1 MPTLSDLIDEVRTN
15 LQGYTLRQDR
25 ITYLTQAITSA
36 QTEIVVGSQSNLAKG
51 IIEIDDELIWIDS
64 FDKASNTLNAIP
76 GFGRGYQNTTA
87 APHAEYAQVTLAPTF
102 PRVFIKKA
110 INDTINS
117 FYPRLWSVASTTF
130 TFNASQVTYPLPDDA
145 ETVLFASW
153 QTTGSSDEWLPINR
167 WRLDSMANAGT
178 FNTNNTINLYENIQP
193 GRTVQV
199 WYTTEPNTLDASTDD
214 YADVTGLPT
223 SSQDVVVLGAS
234 YKLLSYLDA
243 GRINLTSAEADF
255 ADSKLPSTAGAS
267 ASRYIFALYQQR
279 LNEEALKLADKY
291 PIRIHYTR

>member
-1 MPTLSDLIDEVRTN
+1 
-15 LQGYTLRQDR
+15 
-25 ITYLTQAITSA
+25 
-36 QTEIVVGSQSNLAKG
+36 
-51 IIEIDDELIWIDS
+51 
-64 FDKASNTLNAIP
+64 
-76 GFGRGYQNTTA
+76 
-87 APHAEYAQVTLAPTF
+87 
-102 PRVFIKKA
+102 
-110 INDTINS
+110 
-117 FYPRLWSVASTTF
+117 
-130 TFNASQVTYPLPDDA
+130 
-145 ETVLFASW
+145 
-153 QTTGSSDEWLPINR
+153 
-167 WRLDSMANAGT
+167 MANAGT

-214 YADVTGLPT
+214 YADVTGLPS

-255 ADSKLPSTAGAS
+255 ADSKLPSTAGTG